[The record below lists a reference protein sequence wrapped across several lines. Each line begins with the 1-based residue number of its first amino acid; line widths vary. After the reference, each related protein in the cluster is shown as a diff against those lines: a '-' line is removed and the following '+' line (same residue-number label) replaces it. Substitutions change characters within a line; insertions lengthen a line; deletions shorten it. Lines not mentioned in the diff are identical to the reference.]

1 MRKATPERA
10 RTHNTQLVLRT
21 IYDSGEISR
30 ADISRST
37 HLTRPTVSTVVSEL
51 MDRGL
56 IQEVGYAPSSGGKR
70 PLLLSVDNDSWHLI
84 GLNLARESF
93 CGAVLNLRGEI
104 QYRTELTL
112 DGRDTNVVL
121 DLVYEVLDP
130 LIERSSPPLLG
141 IGIGAPGLVD
151 TVHGIMREAVN
162 LHWRDVP
169 LRRLLQ
175 ERYKLPVYMANDCQ
189 LAALAEYTF
198 GKSGNGAG
206 SRAQDLV
213 VINVGWGVGAGIVLN
228 GQLLH
233 GHPLGAGEIGHVA
246 VVEDGERCQCG
257 NLGCLE
263 TVASTRAIVRRAQE
277 ISRSDADSLL
287 HQFAPAPVDVTFDT
301 VCQAFQAGD
310 TAIQHVIRDVGKN
323 LGIAAANLIGV
334 LGSCHIVIAGRVTC
348 FGQFLLDT
356 IRAEMTKR
364 CLLSLVQGSKIGF
377 VSLGSDIVLLGAS
390 ALLMSQ
396 ELGLFAPAQRSR
408 YPLGD

>member
-10 RTHNTQLVLRT
+10 RTYNTQLVLKT

-30 ADISRST
+30 ADIARST

-70 PLLLSVDNDSWHLI
+70 PLLLSVINDSWHLI

-104 QYRTELTL
+104 QYRTELPL
-112 DGRDTNVVL
+112 HGRDPNVAL
-121 DLVYEVLDP
+121 DLVYEVIDP
-130 LIERSSPPLLG
+130 LIEKASPRLLG

-175 ERYKLPVYMANDCQ
+175 ERYGLPVYMANDCQ

-198 GKSGNGAG
+198 GKGHNGAE
-206 SRAQDLV
+206 SRVQDLV

-233 GHPLGAGEIGHVA
+233 GNPLGAGEIGHVA

-257 NLGCLE
+257 NSGCLE
-263 TVASTRAIVRRAQE
+263 TVVGTHAILRRAQE
-277 ISRSDADSLL
+277 IAGSDADSLL
-287 HQFAPAPVDVTFDT
+287 HQFASAPAEITIDT

-310 TAIQHVIRDVGKN
+310 ARLEQVVRDVGRH

-348 FGQFLLDT
+348 FGQFLLDV
-356 IRAEMTKR
+356 IREEMSKR
-364 CLLSLVQGSKIGF
+364 CLLSLVQGSKVGF

-390 ALLMSQ
+390 ALLMSN
-396 ELGLFAPAQRSR
+396 ELGLFAPA
-408 YPLGD
+408 